1 MDVKYINPFIN
12 ATVMTIEMMLGSTP
26 VRQAPYMKDNSI
38 AQGDISGIIG
48 FADRKLSGSVALSFP
63 TSSVLKVY
71 ESMMGEK
78 VSRVNTDVQD
88 SVGELANIIAGTAK
102 KEFDEIDVQFHIS
115 IPTVVVGNNHTI
127 THKAGTPVVVVPFK
141 MEGDIE
147 FTLEISMK
155 IEK

>member
-1 MDVKYINPFIN
+1 
-12 ATVMTIEMMLGSTP
+12 
-26 VRQAPYMKDNSI
+26 MKDNSI

-63 TSSVLKVY
+63 INSVLKIY
-71 ESMMGEK
+71 SMMMGES
-78 VSRVNTDVQD
+78 VSRINPDVQD

-141 MEGDIE
+141 MDGDVE

-155 IEK
+155 LER